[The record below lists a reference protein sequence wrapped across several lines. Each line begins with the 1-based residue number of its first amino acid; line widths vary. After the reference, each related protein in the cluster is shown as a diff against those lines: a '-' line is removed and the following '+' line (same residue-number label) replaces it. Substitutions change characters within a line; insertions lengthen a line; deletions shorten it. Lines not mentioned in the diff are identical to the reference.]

1 MEDASGLRWYNTV
14 HQISE
19 QIVRVRR
26 PSGFVGQL
34 ELSLFMLYKI
44 YGGLRALNLDED
56 TYLADTEWHIDGQ
69 DGEWAVFDELIGI
82 ICIIARLN
90 AK

>member
-19 QIVRVRR
+19 QIVRIRG
-26 PSGFVGQL
+26 PSGFVGQF

-56 TYLADTEWHIDGQ
+56 TCLADIEWHIDGQ
-69 DGEWAVFDELIGI
+69 DSEWAVFDELIGI